1 MRAEGG
7 GQPHARAGFRPQHRR
22 EVLAALALTLVALV
36 DLAGPSWL
44 VGRSL
49 AQTPDRIV
57 VAGGVITEVLYAL
70 GLQDR
75 IVGVDTTSQFPPEA
89 LKDKP
94 NIGYVRQLSAE
105 GVVSLK
111 PSLVIAIEGAGPP
124 DALSL
129 LNEAGVKLAKIP
141 DDPSEDGVVTR
152 IEAIGAVAGAAGPA
166 KALAERTRAGF
177 AELTRMRDGLERKP
191 RVLFVL
197 SLQNGRVMVGGRNS
211 SAAAIIALAGGVN
224 AAEAIEGYKP
234 MSDEAILEAAPDAIL
249 MMRNSSS
256 HTITTEALF
265 AMPAFAQT
273 PAAGKRAHIV
283 MDGLYLLGFG
293 PRTPA
298 AARDLMAALNPE
310 TSLPPLKTAARP

>member
-1 MRAEGG
+1 MAAR
-7 GQPHARAGFRPQHRR
+7 QPLIASAPRPPQRR
-22 EVLAALALTLVALV
+22 EVLAALALTFVALA

-44 VGRSL
+44 VARSV
-49 AQTPDRIV
+49 AQTPERIV
-57 VAGGVITEVLYAL
+57 VAGGVITEVLYEL

-75 IVGVDTTSQFPPEA
+75 IVGVDTTSLFPPEA
-89 LKDKP
+89 LKEKP
-94 NIGYVRQLSAE
+94 SIGYFRQLSAE
-105 GVVSLK
+105 GVVSLR
-111 PSLVIAIEGAGPP
+111 PSLVIALNGAGPP

-129 LNEAGVKLAKIP
+129 LNEAGVKLATIP
-141 DDPSEDGVVTR
+141 DGPSEDGVVSR
-152 IEAIGAVAGAAGPA
+152 IEAIGAVVGAVEPA
-166 KALAERTRAGF
+166 RRLAQRTRAGF
-177 AELTRMRDGLERKP
+177 AELTRMRDGLKRKP

-197 SLQNGRVMVGGRNS
+197 SLQNGRVLAGGRNS
-211 SAAAIIALAGGVN
+211 SAAALIALAGGVN

-256 HTITTEALF
+256 QNITTEALF
-265 AMPAFAQT
+265 AMPAFART
-273 PAAGKRAHIV
+273 PAAGKSAHIV

-310 TSLPPLKTAARP
+310 ASLPPLKTAARP